1 MSRVDDDNEAK
12 MLYEA
17 KMEKYR
23 LALTRERSQD
33 FPYIP
38 NHSQIAELDHF
49 CDLHA
54 ALVQPLESHIIKI
67 LSPPGF
73 GKSAFLHNWVQQ
85 RQLTIKLGQA
95 GAGSFLFTHFV
106 NSSQDEKLSDM
117 LGSLE
122 YELKSHFHLREMALR
137 KTPNQRRWDL
147 PRFLDAANRKS
158 RGVVLIVIDGL
169 SRLKMENGDE
179 ADPMLWLP
187 RDLPSKVRVVVSLTQ
202 FAVPPMEAST
212 ETLNSWVPKY
222 TRSFVELERRGC
234 QCLRLGHMPAP
245 SMQSILGSYARY
257 HSHSFH
263 LSQEQIRV
271 IMENKGSSHPL
282 YLQIL
287 LNSLRTMAN
296 LACLPDI
303 VVTQILGRVAEVVSV
318 EELLS
323 IVLDHCEETVEM
335 HPDGS
340 DKGALPHILSLL
352 YVSHKGLSED
362 ELFDALGTIDG
373 LNVGAQHRESVRLI
387 LKDICMIVKVQG
399 IIHMENESVRR
410 VVWKKYI
417 ATDEVRRKH
426 HHILSHFFYHK
437 ECCIRKIEELPWHY
451 ERMEEFSNLRDLVT
465 DIDVF
470 KLWWGSIPHRP
481 DLLHVWGVLVLP
493 PCSMDLTHEYNA
505 MFEKQC
511 TARHIDDE
519 SRTALFISLSMFMYQ
534 FSRDGYEDASDCP
547 PLQHSELG
555 WEELQSHGVLV
566 KDNKHDGDHIMDSR
580 PVKSPRKKKKK
591 KKAMISSSGSKG
603 LSTGS
608 EEDDEASRHPC
619 YNYYRWL
626 WVQFP
631 WLLLGLYKQWS
642 VEHKKKVAEIAAGL
656 SHQGEGGEQRKMMA
670 RKDPIV
676 LRLEKLAEERLH
688 KEEEAQNIEEKEE
701 DETTMEAARMLKNKE
716 MGGSPTGVSLGRSRK
731 AKKGGKS
738 AKGSPYR
745 ISSPGKKSRLM
756 RKPPSPAKRR
766 PSVRKKRAPPAPARK
781 KNKWVIKFTPPANPA
796 DSDDDDDAE
805 EQDELDLQSP
815 THKLHVNGLNIL
827 DLDKSDKFSSKLSG
841 MAGDTVAARNHLNRI
856 VLQRK
861 AKAKLLKSIF
871 NELAVLN
878 GLEEGEQMSVG
889 AAYGILNRINEIKAK
904 TEDTEDQ
911 SKHYEFAIDMCKK
924 YPANNADWLE
934 QIDTLVEKMTKQ
946 ERDLK
951 KNTRKAEDDLRNL
964 NAILP
969 QARREIEREN
979 RLQEAFLSR
988 LDKQHKIEGKD
999 REREAYFAMRQTS
1012 LLAAD
1017 IVKKRQSGQVTI
1029 KKKVFVKGAVTR
1041 IRKGQLKSKVKLWEG
1056 RIQRLR
1062 EASGGMD
1069 ISDILSMLSNFSQ
1082 DDVHNNLQS
1091 QVEMNTTRIARLQ
1104 DARDRLLVRLKVEM
1118 RTKAQSTGGVVLAN
1132 KDEELTRVK
1141 TKVDASIER
1150 FMHFQRMLTQIRAGL
1165 DHLVT
1170 ILNIDASVADNP
1182 LRVLQ
1187 KIDESLTEKIIFLN
1201 PIVPDLV
1208 QLISKE
1214 EANDIKMHAL
1224 AETSNMIG
1232 KELGEL
1238 QYDLWQTKSSTTA
1251 PQLKEQEWIS
1261 DKIHVDLKRLAATKA
1276 RRPYT
1281 PDVLADRNKIPVVSV
1296 QRRQFTMDQEKLS
1309 HMLEHGVL
1317 QIKDTILDRR
1327 SMKQAS
1333 EISANKAAVKKATM
1347 QKKKEKELEDLWMR
1361 NTA

>member
-158 RGVVLIVIDGL
+158 RGVVLIVIDGV

-555 WEELQSHGVLV
+555 WEALQSHGVLV

-642 VEHKKKVAEIAAGL
+642 VEHKKKV
-656 SHQGEGGEQRKMMA
+656 GE
-670 RKDPIV
+670 
-676 LRLEKLAEERLH
+676 
-688 KEEEAQNIEEKEE
+688 
-701 DETTMEAARMLKNKE
+701 
-716 MGGSPTGVSLGRSRK
+716 
-731 AKKGGKS
+731 
-738 AKGSPYR
+738 
-745 ISSPGKKSRLM
+745 
-756 RKPPSPAKRR
+756 
-766 PSVRKKRAPPAPARK
+766 RA
-781 KNKWVIKFTPPANPA
+781 
-796 DSDDDDDAE
+796 
-805 EQDELDLQSP
+805 
-815 THKLHVNGLNIL
+815 
-827 DLDKSDKFSSKLSG
+827 
-841 MAGDTVAARNHLNRI
+841 
-856 VLQRK
+856 
-861 AKAKLLKSIF
+861 
-871 NELAVLN
+871 
-878 GLEEGEQMSVG
+878 
-889 AAYGILNRINEIKAK
+889 
-904 TEDTEDQ
+904 
-911 SKHYEFAIDMCKK
+911 
-924 YPANNADWLE
+924 
-934 QIDTLVEKMTKQ
+934 
-946 ERDLK
+946 
-951 KNTRKAEDDLRNL
+951 
-964 NAILP
+964 
-969 QARREIEREN
+969 
-979 RLQEAFLSR
+979 
-988 LDKQHKIEGKD
+988 
-999 REREAYFAMRQTS
+999 
-1012 LLAAD
+1012 
-1017 IVKKRQSGQVTI
+1017 
-1029 KKKVFVKGAVTR
+1029 
-1041 IRKGQLKSKVKLWEG
+1041 
-1056 RIQRLR
+1056 
-1062 EASGGMD
+1062 
-1069 ISDILSMLSNFSQ
+1069 
-1082 DDVHNNLQS
+1082 
-1091 QVEMNTTRIARLQ
+1091 
-1104 DARDRLLVRLKVEM
+1104 
-1118 RTKAQSTGGVVLAN
+1118 
-1132 KDEELTRVK
+1132 
-1141 TKVDASIER
+1141 
-1150 FMHFQRMLTQIRAGL
+1150 
-1165 DHLVT
+1165 
-1170 ILNIDASVADNP
+1170 
-1182 LRVLQ
+1182 
-1187 KIDESLTEKIIFLN
+1187 
-1201 PIVPDLV
+1201 
-1208 QLISKE
+1208 
-1214 EANDIKMHAL
+1214 
-1224 AETSNMIG
+1224 
-1232 KELGEL
+1232 
-1238 QYDLWQTKSSTTA
+1238 
-1251 PQLKEQEWIS
+1251 
-1261 DKIHVDLKRLAATKA
+1261 
-1276 RRPYT
+1276 
-1281 PDVLADRNKIPVVSV
+1281 
-1296 QRRQFTMDQEKLS
+1296 
-1309 HMLEHGVL
+1309 
-1317 QIKDTILDRR
+1317 
-1327 SMKQAS
+1327 
-1333 EISANKAAVKKATM
+1333 
-1347 QKKKEKELEDLWMR
+1347 
-1361 NTA
+1361 